1 MLCPRCG
8 AYSPYNTAVCNR
20 CGAKLVGDTS
30 GKSRGR
36 KFYRNAGKS
45 EWEKNREQLLVRMN
59 DTLDGILA
67 DKTKRAV
74 LIAVV
79 AAAALLL
86 AAGLIG
92 CASCVCG
99 GCGGRMETPAS
110 GSDTVAASTSD
121 TVTASGSDAQ
131 ETSPSDA
138 PELPGEAVTEE
149 VVSDSAV
156 EPEPTV
162 PETEEAPPEDSK
174 KPVPEDDDIVS
185 VVEYIPSLY
194 YDLKYATTD
203 NFTGKV
209 IYDFDEPRLRYGTVK
224 KLAAAQEELV
234 SMGYSLVIW
243 DAYRPF
249 YAQEALWEAF
259 PDPNYVSDPATGYCS
274 HSRGNTVD
282 VTLTVIADASFPV
295 MPSGFDEF
303 SSKADRNYSDVSTTA
318 AANSRLL
325 ERVMTAHGFTGYSG
339 EWWHYSDTTE
349 YPIIEVE

>member
-20 CGAKLVGDTS
+20 CGAKLVGDS
-30 GKSRGR
+30 AGKSRGR

-45 EWEKNREQLLVRMN
+45 EWEKNRERLLDRMN
-59 DTLDGILA
+59 DALDGILA
-67 DKTKRAV
+67 DKQKR
-74 LIAVV
+74 LILIVSA
-79 AAAALLL
+79 AAAALIL
-86 AAGLIG
+86 AAGVFG
-92 CASCVCG
+92 CASCACG
-99 GCGGRMETPAS
+99 SCGEQTDIPAS
-110 GSDTVAASTSD
+110 GSDTVVVSTSD
-121 TVTASGSDAQ
+121 SVTVSESDTHT
-131 ETSPSDA
+131 TSPSDT
-138 PELPGEAVTEE
+138 PELPEA

-156 EPEPTV
+156 EPEPSR
-162 PETEEAPPEDSK
+162 PEREERPPVDSE
-174 KPVPEDDDIVS
+174 KPVPEDDDIVF
-185 VVEYIPSLY
+185 VMDYIPSLY

-243 DAYRPF
+243 DAYRPL
-249 YAQEALWEAF
+249 YAQQALWEAF
-259 PDPNYVSDPATGYCS
+259 PDPNFVSDPATGYCS

-282 VTLTVIADASFPV
+282 VTLTVIADASFPL

-318 AANSRLL
+318 SANSRML
-325 ERVMTAHGFTGYSG
+325 ERVMTAHGFAGYSG

-349 YPIIEVE
+349 YPIIEME